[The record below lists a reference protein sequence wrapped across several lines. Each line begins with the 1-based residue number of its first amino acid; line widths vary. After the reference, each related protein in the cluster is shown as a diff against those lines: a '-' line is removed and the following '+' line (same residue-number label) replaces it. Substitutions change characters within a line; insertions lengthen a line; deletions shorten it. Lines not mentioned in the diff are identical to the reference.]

1 MYANGYIPVMQ
12 ILTKISKISFS
23 ILREKFFLSLVYID
37 DSYLQGHDLDL
48 LD

>member
-23 ILREKFFLSLVYID
+23 ILREKFFLYLVYID